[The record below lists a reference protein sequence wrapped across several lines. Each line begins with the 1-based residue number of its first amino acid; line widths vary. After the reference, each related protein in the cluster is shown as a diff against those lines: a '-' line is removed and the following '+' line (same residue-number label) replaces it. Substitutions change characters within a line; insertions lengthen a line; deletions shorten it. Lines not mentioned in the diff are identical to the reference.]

1 MTELHHILR
10 TIKLT
15 SSGPYDFS
23 GRMLILSIPGRLDSF
38 LPILNSCLT
47 KSVFPSA
54 WKRFIVRPIPKVSQP
69 SSLTSSHPIS
79 LPPFL
84 SKILER
90 IMFDQLNQF
99 LQANSTIPE
108 CQSGFRQ
115 HFSTTTSLLHLSDS
129 VLRAFDVGSLSALV
143 ALDFSKAF
151 DTINHELLIAK
162 LHHYNLS
169 DTALSLFRSF
179 LAHRVQLVLILVGI

>member
-1 MTELHHILR
+1 MIELYHILR

-23 GRMLILSIPGRLDSF
+23 GRMLILSIPGCLDPF
-38 LPILNSCLT
+38 FPILNSCLT

-54 WKRFIVRPIPKVSQP
+54 WKWSIVRPIPKVSQP
-69 SSLTSSHPIS
+69 SSLTSSRPIS
-79 LPPFL
+79 LSPFL

-90 IMFDQLNQF
+90 IMFNQLNQF
-99 LQANSTIPE
+99 LQANSIIPE

-115 HFSTTTSLLHLSDS
+115 HFSTTTFLLHLSDS
-129 VLRAFDVGSLSALV
+129 VLRTFDVGSLSALV

-151 DTINHELLIAK
+151 DTINHKLLIAK

-179 LAHRVQLVLILVGI
+179 LAHRVQLVLI